1 MKALMEHKKDI
12 AVIMLWLMFFQSC
25 VLYKSTPITMD
36 EAVKNECK
44 VMIKTN
50 NNEILKFKR
59 IGFENGDYYG
69 VKHRTGKMAKI
80 PLEKETITSIREK
93 DRALSNIVTIGMPL
107 LIFLSAAIMVE
118 ESLSFELGGY

>member
-1 MKALMEHKKDI
+1 MKALNKHKKVM
-12 AVIMLWLMFFQSC
+12 AQFMMFLILCQSC

-36 EAVKNECK
+36 EAVKNESK
-44 VMIKTN
+44 VMVKTN

-69 VKHRTGKMAKI
+69 LKHRTGKIAKM

-93 DRALSNIVTIGMPL
+93 DRALSTIVTIGMPL
-107 LIFLSAAIMVE
+107 LILLSAAIMVE